1 MKWIDTLE
9 IRYWADRR
17 DCQDTLPHLLRK
29 LIRANSN
36 SIHSI
41 KFPSGDNVLLGGWD
55 GVLEVSEETEYLP
68 LGISLWEFGANK
80 DIKGKANSDYEKRT
94 KNPLGYDPK
103 DCTFIFVTT
112 RLFSKADEWIREKKE
127 ERIWKDVRV
136 VNAEIL
142 EEWLEQ
148 CPSVSSWLSIKHLR
162 KYPEGVRSTDDF
174 WDEWST
180 GPNLKLTPE
189 LILGG
194 RQEEAR
200 QLFES
205 ASTPSIISIQGPSRE
220 EALAFIIIVFKASKN
235 EEDFFSRSIIVDNQE
250 QFRQLSIHNKPLI
263 LIPIFEDCGILNR
276 AIEYGHNVIVPLGAD
291 SSNNWSSKIILPK
304 LDREFFV
311 KSLVE
316 SGLSKE
322 KAEKYS
328 RESARNIT
336 ILRRQLEFV
345 RNTPEWAE
353 PDSVR
358 DIIPAMIIG
367 RWNES
372 FESDKE
378 IVSMVANEPY
388 DDYLKKLKKWLYCSD
403 SPIIKIGNN
412 WRLVSPLDAWSN
424 ASRFLIH
431 NDFDLLKSSFN
442 KIMSEIDPAFK
453 LKPEERS
460 MASLHG
466 KVKKYSEWIREGITQ
481 SLILT
486 SFYGDELSFDLPIP
500 SKIWVDNI
508 IKELLKN
515 NDNDFWKSINN
526 QLPLISEAS
535 PDSFL
540 DAIEQY
546 LKEDNSPIINMFFE
560 DPGITSGISYH
571 TGLLWALENIA
582 WITEYLPRV
591 SLILAFLSTN
601 DPGGST
607 SNRPFNSLDNIFKP
621 WYVQTLADF
630 KTRFEVLELLSHR
643 EKDVTWELLLGMLP
657 DSSTGFAMPSHKFR
671 WRMFNQQSKKP
682 ITYSEI
688 YQTYS
693 ATVDLLLNI
702 CDKSEKQISQLIKS
716 SIHLSKS
723 DRDKIIEFIESNIDN
738 IVNRDYSAWNAL
750 RDLINNHRSFP
761 DAKWS
766 VSEDTLKPYVA
777 LFYKLQPSDIINQ
790 SLWLF
795 DDHFPKFIEGFKYK
809 EISHEE
815 RSMLIHKA
823 RLEALEKIYETGGLD
838 IILDMIQKVNLQRIL
853 GDILSNIITDRDE
866 IITLCNLLNDE
877 ENQVI
882 QGFIFR
888 KSIIYDLEWIFKLY
902 EDLKEKGLND
912 EILVRI
918 FYSLNQNKDLWDF
931 INSTTDLIRNTYWKN
946 VYPQFY
952 HCGVDDQI
960 LGIKYLL
967 EYKRFFSAID
977 FCSHSVENLPTEL
990 IVDLLEKTATIK
1002 TDEKNNLQEYQ
1013 FNQLFEE
1020 LGKRKDINEKTL
1032 LRLEWYYIPVLTSY
1046 GSRIKPTLLHDE
1058 LSTNTEFFMDILR
1071 FIYKP
1076 DNEEVEEE
1084 TLGLSEEVIINRARQ
1099 AHDLLESWRKIPG
1112 MDKEFNIN
1120 FEELKMWVIAVKELS
1135 VKYNRSKVAYVHIG
1149 KILTKIPLKKSPWP
1163 PNEIC
1168 EIIELCN
1175 SDVINRNFIIEVQ
1188 NNRGITTRGA
1198 FEGGYQERE
1207 LAKFFNEQ
1215 SEYYCTKYPIV
1226 STILKKISD
1235 RYEYDAK
1242 DEDKRAELDSLE
1254 Y

>member
-9 IRYWADRR
+9 LRYWADRR

-36 SIHSI
+36 SIRSI

-68 LGISLWEFGANK
+68 LGISLWEFGADK

-103 DCTFIFVTT
+103 GCTLIFVTP
-112 RLFSKADEWIREKKE
+112 RLFSKADEWIRDKIKE
-127 ERIWKDVRV
+127 GIWKDIRV
-136 VNAEIL
+136 INAEIL
-142 EEWLEQ
+142 EEWLEK

-162 KYPEGVRSTDDF
+162 KYPEGVRSTNDF

-194 RQEEAR
+194 RQEEAK

-205 ASTPSIISIQGPSRE
+205 ASTPSIISIQGSSRE
-220 EALAFIIIVFKASKN
+220 EALAFIIAVFKASKN
-235 EEDFFSRSIIVDNQE
+235 EEDFFSRSIIVDTQE

-263 LIPIFEDCGILNR
+263 LIPIFDDCGILNR

-291 SSNNWSSKIILPK
+291 SSNNWSNKIILPK
-304 LDREFFV
+304 LDRELFV
-311 KSLVE
+311 KSLSE

-322 KAEKYS
+322 KAEQYS

-345 RNTPEWAE
+345 RNIPEWAK
-353 PDSVR
+353 PDNVR
-358 DIIPAMIIG
+358 DIIPALIIG
-367 RWNES
+367 RWNEN

-378 IVSMVANEPY
+378 IISMVANESY

-412 WRLVSPLDAWSN
+412 WRLASPLDAWSN
-424 ASRFLIH
+424 ASCFLIQK
-431 NDFDLLKSSFN
+431 DFDLLKSSFN
-442 KIMSEIDPAFK
+442 KIMSEIDPAFE
-453 LKPEERS
+453 LIPEERS

-466 KVKKYSEWIREGITQ
+466 KVKRYSDWIREGITQ

-500 SKIWVDNI
+500 STIWVDNI
-508 IKELLKN
+508 IKELLSN
-515 NDNDFWKSINN
+515 NNHDFWKSIND

-535 PDSFL
+535 PESFVYS
-540 DAIEQY
+540 IEQHI
-546 LKEDNSPIINMFFE
+546 KNENSPIINMFFE
-560 DPGITSGISYH
+560 DPGIISGISYH
-571 TGLLWALENIA
+571 TGLLWALENVA
-582 WITEYLPRV
+582 WIPEYLPRV
-591 SLILAFLSTN
+591 SLILAYLSAN

-607 SNRPFNSLDNIFKP
+607 ANRPFNSLDNIFKP
-621 WYVQTLADF
+621 WYVQTLAEF
-630 KTRFEVLELLSHR
+630 KTRIEVLELLAHR
-643 EKDVTWELLLGMLP
+643 EKDVTWKLLIGMLP
-657 DSSTGFAMPSHKFR
+657 NSTTGFAMPSHKFR

-682 ITYSEI
+682 ITYAEI

-702 CDKSEKQISQLIKS
+702 CDKSEEKISQLIKS
-716 SIHLSKS
+716 SIHISKN
-723 DRDKIIEFIESNIDN
+723 DRDKIIEFIELNIDN
-738 IVNRDYSAWNAL
+738 IINRDFSSWNAL
-750 RDLINNHRSFP
+750 RYLINNHRSFP

-766 VSEDTLKPYVA
+766 VSEEILIPYES
-777 LFYKLQPSDIINQ
+777 LFNKLQPSDIINQ

-795 DDHFPKFIEGFKYK
+795 DDHFPKFIEGLKYK
-809 EISHEE
+809 EISYEE
-815 RSMLIHKA
+815 RGDLIYKA
-823 RLEALEKIYETGGLD
+823 RLEVLEKIYKTEGLD
-838 IILDMIQKVNLQRIL
+838 KILDMAQKVNLQRVF
-853 GDILSNIITDRDE
+853 GDILANILTNRDE
-866 IITLCNLLNDE
+866 IISLCNLLNDE
-877 ENQVI
+877 ENQMI

-888 KSIIYDLEWIFKLY
+888 KSIMYDLEWIFKLY
-902 EDLKEKGLND
+902 EDLKEKGFSD
-912 EILVRI
+912 EVLVRV
-918 FYSLNQNKDLWDF
+918 FYSLNQNKTLWDF
-931 INSTTDLIRNTYWKN
+931 INSTSDLIRNTYWKN

-952 HCGVDDQI
+952 HCSVDDQI

-977 FCSHSVENLPTEL
+977 FCSHSVKKLPTDL

-1002 TDEKNNLQEYQ
+1002 TNEKNNLQGYQ

-1020 LGKRKDINEKTL
+1020 LGKRDDINDKTL
-1032 LRLEWYYIPVLTSY
+1032 LKLEWYYITVLTSY
-1046 GSRIKPTLLHDE
+1046 GNTIKPTLLHAE
-1058 LSTNTEFFMDILR
+1058 LSANPEFFIDILKC
-1071 FIYKP
+1071 IYKP
-1076 DNEEVEEE
+1076 DKDEVEED
-1084 TLGLSEEVIINRARQ
+1084 TLDLSEEIIVNRARQ
-1099 AHDLLESWRKIPG
+1099 AHNLLESWKKIPG
-1112 MDKEFNIN
+1112 MDEEFNIN
-1120 FEELKMWVIAVKELS
+1120 FEKLNKWVNAAKELS
-1135 VKYNRSKVAYVHIG
+1135 VKCNRTKVTDVHIG

-1163 PNEIC
+1163 PTEIC
-1168 EIIELCN
+1168 KIIESYN
-1175 SDVINRNFIIEVQ
+1175 SEILNSNFIIEVR
-1188 NNRGITTRGA
+1188 NNRGTTTRGA
-1198 FEGGYQERE
+1198 FEGGNQERE
-1207 LAKFFNEQ
+1207 LARFFIEQ
-1215 SEYYCTKYPIV
+1215 SDYYRTKFPIV
-1226 STILKKISD
+1226 STILKKISE

-1242 DEDKRAELDSLE
+1242 DEDQRAELDRLE